1 MLLKH
6 HQVSW
11 KPNMRCTKH
20 KKDKLSDYLFEYF
33 FSLFREDVGFAV
45 NFVKSW
51 HLQNLLIYYWNTTK
65 QVKDLAWSVQN
76 VSAYQWTL
84 MQNCKDKW
92 IIVLRNQIN
101 QMRIEK
107 DRIKVKNILSN

>member
-1 MLLKH
+1 
-6 HQVSW
+6 VIIY
-11 KPNMRCTKH
+11 
-20 KKDKLSDYLFEYF
+20 LSI

-107 DRIKVKNILSN
+107 DRIKLENILSN